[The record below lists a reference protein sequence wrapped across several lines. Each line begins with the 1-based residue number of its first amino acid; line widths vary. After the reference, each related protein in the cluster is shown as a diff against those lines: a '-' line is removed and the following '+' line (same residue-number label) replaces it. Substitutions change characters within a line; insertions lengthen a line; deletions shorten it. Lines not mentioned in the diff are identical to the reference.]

1 MNLMDIL
8 FLTLASTIACV
19 ALPRLISIIMVMGGN
34 SIQKRHVIT
43 LQKARHEVVTSF
55 PFCTTYSLTSTP
67 SCKFSP
73 HFCGKCSHQ

>member
-19 ALPRLISIIMVMGGN
+19 ALPRLVSIIMVLGGK
-34 SIQKRHVIT
+34 SIKKHHVIT
-43 LQKARHEVVTSF
+43 LQEASNEVTSF
-55 PFCTTYSLTSTP
+55 PFCTTYNLTSTP

>member
-1 MNLMDIL
+1 MNSIDIL

-19 ALPRLISIIMVMGGN
+19 AFPRLISIILVMGGK
-34 SIQKRHVIT
+34 SIKKHHIT
-43 LQKARHEVVTSF
+43 LQKASHQVVTSF
-55 PFCTTYSLTSTP
+55 PFCTTYNLTRTQ

>member
-8 FLTLASTIACV
+8 LLTLASTIACV
-19 ALPRLISIIMVMGGN
+19 TLPRLISIILMMGGK
-34 SIQKRHVIT
+34 SIKKHHVIT
-43 LQKARHEVVTSF
+43 LQKARHKVTSF
-55 PFCTTYSLTSTP
+55 PFCTTYSLTKTP

>member
-19 ALPRLISIIMVMGGN
+19 ALPRLISIILVMGGK
-34 SIQKRHVIT
+34 SIKKHHVIT
-43 LQKARHEVVTSF
+43 LQKARYEVTSF
-55 PFCTTYSLTSTP
+55 PFCTSYILTSTP

-73 HFCGKCSHQ
+73 HFCGQCSHQ